1 MRDRGSKNYQIL
13 IISLSVLIPLIVAI
27 LLFMPKKLDVASNW
41 IHFLPHL
48 NGVINTITSIIL
60 IFGFVFIKRRNILNH
75 KMSMISAFFL
85 GVVFLISYMIYH
97 SFSESTIFGDVN
109 GNGLLEIDE
118 AEKIGSFRYIYL
130 AILASHIL
138 LAIIVV
144 PFVLFAFYYAL
155 TERFEMHKK
164 TVRFTLP
171 VWLFVSI
178 SGVVVYLLISP
189 YYD

>member
-1 MRDRGSKNYQIL
+1 MRDRASKDYQII

-27 LLFMPKKLDVASNW
+27 LLFMPKKLDAASSW
-41 IHFLPHL
+41 IQFLPHL

-60 IFGFVFIKRRNILNH
+60 IFGFIFIKRKNILNH
-75 KMSMISAFFL
+75 KMAMISAFFL
-85 GVVFLISYMIYH
+85 GVVFLISYVIYH

-144 PFVLFAFYYAL
+144 PFVLFAFFYAL

-189 YYD
+189 YYE